1 VEQGLEVGC
10 PAGSRLGRS
19 LPDTVDG
26 SRARMNQDLE
36 TGPGEA
42 KTDSVEELGEHA
54 WCMAFEWS
62 VPMLQTHPQ
71 GADEGSRNRESSDS
85 RRQDSRPVEPGALRR
100 SGEVGRY
107 PAPTRAAP
115 LGGSN
120 VPRVHAWTGR
130 EPTLRSGAVGVGVTS
145 ARRSGCRWRLFGAE
159 AGEQRG
165 CGESRPRR
173 SARIGAAG
181 TLRNR
186 IAVVATT
193 EACRRL
199 TPSARGA
206 VDGSGGTSK
215 RAAHAAGREGL
226 RTETAQRVRVTR

>member
-1 VEQGLEVGC
+1 MPGAWPSSGRCRCFRHIRKARMKGPGIEGLRTRGTRTPDRRNQG
-10 PAGSRLGRS
+10 RLG
-19 LPDTVDG
+19 
-26 SRARMNQDLE
+26 
-36 TGPGEA
+36 
-42 KTDSVEELGEHA
+42 A
-54 WCMAFEWS
+54 W
-62 VPMLQTHPQ
+62 
-71 GADEGSRNRESSDS
+71 
-85 RRQDSRPVEPGALRR
+85 
-100 SGEVGRY
+100 GEVGRY

-145 ARRSGCRWRLFGAE
+145 ARRSGCRWRLFGAD

-226 RTETAQRVRVTR
+226 WTETARWVRVTR